1 MTFTFKQKLEAVER
15 EIKLRKRVY
24 RRWVQDKRMSQPEA
38 DRQIAVF
45 EEIREDYE
53 RAEKTERLI

>member
-24 RRWVQDKRMSQPEA
+24 PRWVQDKRMSQPEA